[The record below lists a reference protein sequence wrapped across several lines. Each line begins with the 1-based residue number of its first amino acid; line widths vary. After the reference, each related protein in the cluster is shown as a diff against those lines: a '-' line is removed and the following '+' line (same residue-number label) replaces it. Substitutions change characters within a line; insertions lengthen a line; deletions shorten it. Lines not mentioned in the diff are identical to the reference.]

1 MPGLVSKVV
10 WNAINKIE
18 RKISGIEAIRAGKR
32 FTLIISNE
40 DMNNITKIIKSLKD
54 LGLLIDWVTETV
66 NLEIKKTRWWISLG
80 FVSTFSRFIIST
92 SNFLK
97 ALAYTC
103 QFN

>member
-66 NLEIKKTRWWISLG
+66 NLEIKKQDGGFLWALLAPLVASLFQQVIS
-80 FVSTFSRFIIST
+80 
-92 SNFLK
+92 
-97 ALAYTC
+97 
-103 QFN
+103 

>member
-10 WNAINKIE
+10 WDAINQIE

-66 NLEIKKTRWWISLG
+66 NLEIKKQDGGFLWALLAPLVASLFQQVISYQL
-80 FVSTFSRFIIST
+80 
-92 SNFLK
+92 
-97 ALAYTC
+97 
-103 QFN
+103 

>member
-10 WNAINKIE
+10 WNSINKIE

-54 LGLLIDWVTETV
+54 SGLLIDWVTETV
-66 NLEIKKTRWWISLG
+66 NLEIKQRVGGFLWALLAPLVASLFQQVISYQL
-80 FVSTFSRFIIST
+80 
-92 SNFLK
+92 
-97 ALAYTC
+97 
-103 QFN
+103 

>member
-66 NLEIKKTRWWISLG
+66 NLEIKKQDSGFLWALLAPLVASLFQQVIS
-80 FVSTFSRFIIST
+80 
-92 SNFLK
+92 
-97 ALAYTC
+97 
-103 QFN
+103 

>member
-40 DMNNITKIIKSLKD
+40 DMNNITKIIKSLKYS
-54 LGLLIDWVTETV
+54 GLLIDWVTETV
-66 NLEIKKTRWWISLG
+66 NLEIKQQDGGFLWALLAPLVASLFQQVISYQL
-80 FVSTFSRFIIST
+80 
-92 SNFLK
+92 
-97 ALAYTC
+97 
-103 QFN
+103 

>member
-40 DMNNITKIIKSLKD
+40 DMNNITKIIKSFKD
-54 LGLLIDWVTETV
+54 SGLLIDWVTETV
-66 NLEIKKTRWWISLG
+66 NLEIKKQDSGFLWALLAPLVASLFQQVIS
-80 FVSTFSRFIIST
+80 
-92 SNFLK
+92 
-97 ALAYTC
+97 
-103 QFN
+103 

>member
-1 MPGLVSKVV
+1 MPGSVSKVV

-66 NLEIKKTRWWISLG
+66 NLEIKKQDGGFLWALLAPLVASLFQQVIS
-80 FVSTFSRFIIST
+80 
-92 SNFLK
+92 
-97 ALAYTC
+97 
-103 QFN
+103 

>member
-54 LGLLIDWVTETV
+54 SGLLIDWVTETV
-66 NLEIKKTRWWISLG
+66 NLEIKQQDGGFLWALLAPLVASLFQQVISYQL
-80 FVSTFSRFIIST
+80 
-92 SNFLK
+92 
-97 ALAYTC
+97 
-103 QFN
+103 

>member
-54 LGLLIDWVTETV
+54 SGLLIDWVTETV
-66 NLEIKKTRWWISLG
+66 NLEIKKQDSGFLWALLAPLVASLFQQVIS
-80 FVSTFSRFIIST
+80 
-92 SNFLK
+92 
-97 ALAYTC
+97 
-103 QFN
+103 